1 MGQRMKMG
9 TKNGWII
16 TGVVVTAAAGILA
29 WRLRTADA
37 VVGWR
42 SARVDR
48 GDVIQRIQA
57 TGTLNA
63 LIQVPVGTQV
73 SGVVTALY
81 ADFNSLVKKGQI
93 LARIDP
99 ALLETQLADARAA
112 ADGALGT
119 FENAK
124 AELER
129 YRHLATERLISESEL
144 NTRETAFRSAQANLA
159 STRAALARAGINL
172 DYCTIKAP
180 VDGVVVSRV
189 VDVGQTVAASLSAPS
204 LFTVAQDLSRMK
216 LQAAIDEA
224 DIGQV
229 RVGQRASF
237 TVDSYPDQTFEAR
250 VSEVQLNP
258 TISSN
263 VVTYNVV
270 LGVSN
275 MARKAASWSGKI
287 EHPTALYIP
296 EGSSVYQGDLALFP
310 GMTANVS
317 LMIEEQKGVLRV
329 PNAALRFTPESAQG
343 GGNAGT
349 AAGSQIWVLENGAP
363 KRLVVRAGLSDGR
376 YTEVSGPGISEGMSV
391 LIGSGATKKTEA
403 TAASPIATTTGAPP
417 PPPN

>member
-1 MGQRMKMG
+1 
-9 TKNGWII
+9 
-16 TGVVVTAAAGILA
+16 
-29 WRLRTADA
+29 
-37 VVGWR
+37 
-42 SARVDR
+42 
-48 GDVIQRIQA
+48 
-57 TGTLNA
+57 
-63 LIQVPVGTQV
+63 
-73 SGVVTALY
+73 
-81 ADFNSLVKKGQI
+81 
-93 LARIDP
+93 
-99 ALLETQLADARAA
+99 
-112 ADGALGT
+112 
-119 FENAK
+119 
-124 AELER
+124 
-129 YRHLATERLISESEL
+129 
-144 NTRETAFRSAQANLA
+144 
-159 STRAALARAGINL
+159 
-172 DYCTIKAP
+172 

-237 TVDSYPDQTFEAR
+237 TVDSYPDRTFEAR

-275 MARKAASWSGKI
+275 IARMIANGSGKI

-296 EGSSVYQGDLALFP
+296 EGSTVYQGDLALFP

-317 LMIEEQKGVLRV
+317 LVIEEQKGVLRV

-343 GGNAGT
+343 GGNTGT
-349 AAGSQIWVLENGAP
+349 AADSKVWVLENRVP
-363 KRLVVRAGLSDGR
+363 KRLVVRVGLSDGR
-376 YTEVSGPGISEGMSV
+376 YTQVSGPGISEGMSV

-403 TAASPIATTTGAPP
+403 TVASPIVSTTGAPP